1 MGRLSEWA
9 LNLITWVF
17 IRERLQRFHANTHRK
32 EGEVKME
39 EKLELCDHYVKKCWL
54 PSETGKDKNGF

>member
-17 IRERLQRFHANTHRK
+17 IRERLQRFYANTHRK

-39 EKLELCDHYVKKCWL
+39 EKLE
-54 PSETGKDKNGF
+54 